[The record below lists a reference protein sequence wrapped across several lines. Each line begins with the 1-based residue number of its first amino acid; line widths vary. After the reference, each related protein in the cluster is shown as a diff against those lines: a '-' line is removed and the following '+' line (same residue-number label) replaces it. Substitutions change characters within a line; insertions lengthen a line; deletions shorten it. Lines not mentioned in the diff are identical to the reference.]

1 MTTPLDA
8 KQIAQA
14 VIEEI
19 KNSEHVF
26 WIDPEVHA
34 AQHEFITELIA
45 ERHERK
51 ARRKRIEEKIAG
63 RLILSGIL
71 TLVGFIGAG
80 FLQWIKTHS

>member
-1 MTTPLDA
+1 MLNA
-8 KQIAQA
+8 QEIAHA

-34 AQHEFITELIA
+34 SQHEFIAELIA

-51 ARRKRIEEKIAG
+51 ERRKRIEERIAG
-63 RLILSGIL
+63 SLILSGIL

-80 FLQWIKTHS
+80 FLQWIKTH

>member
-8 KQIAQA
+8 KQIASA
-14 VIEEI
+14 VIEEM
-19 KNSEHVF
+19 KKGGHAL

-34 AQHEFITELIA
+34 SQHEFIAELIA

-63 RLILSGIL
+63 SLILSGIL

-80 FLQWIKTHS
+80 FLEWIKTHS

>member
-34 AQHEFITELIA
+34 SQHEFIAELIA

-51 ARRKRIEEKIAG
+51 ERQKRIEEKIAG
-63 RLILSGIL
+63 SLILSSIL
-71 TLVGFIGAG
+71 TLIGFMGAG
-80 FLQWIKTHS
+80 FLQWIKTH